1 MLPNFII
8 AGVHKAGTTSLFFW
22 LSDHPD
28 VICSQDK
35 ETNFFIYTKYKTPVR
50 PLSEYELQWPDY
62 KNEKIIME
70 ASPGYFYG
78 GEATATEIRSKCN
91 NPKILI
97 MLREPADRLYSFF
110 QRKKEMLFLPE
121 DITLEKYIDLCKA
134 YTDTQLV
141 EEKNHM
147 YTGVVF
153 GHYSKHLHE
162 WYQVF
167 AGNLRVSFF
176 DDLREPRKFMKEL
189 ATWLGIDAAFYDTYN
204 FDVKNKSGKYK
215 NKLIHTVAVKL
226 NFGLQRFWRNNPQ
239 LKKKLRDTYYAIN
252 RGNKKN
258 TAEATEAAAKD
269 KLRAHYKPYN
279 KQLAEILTKHGIS
292 KLPAWLQN

>member
-1 MLPNFII
+1 M
-8 AGVHKAGTTSLFFW
+8 
-22 LSDHPD
+22 SDHPE

-35 ETNFFIYTKYKTPVR
+35 ETNFFIYTKYKTNAR
-50 PLSEYELQWPDY
+50 PLSEYALQWPDY

-78 GEATATEIRSKCN
+78 GNATATEIKDKCN
-91 NPKILI
+91 NPKILV

-121 DITLEKYIDLCKA
+121 DISLEKYIAQCNSYSDA
-134 YTDTQLV
+134 QLV

-153 GHYSKHLHE
+153 GHYSKHLNE
-162 WYQVF
+162 WYQAF
-167 AGNLRVSFF
+167 GSNLRVSFF

-189 ATWLGIDAAFYDTYN
+189 STWLGIDASFYDTYN

-239 LKKKLRDTYYAIN
+239 LKKKLRDTYYSIN
-252 RGNKKN
+252 RGNKKVSADDSETIVKN
-258 TAEATEAAAKD
+258 
-269 KLRAHYKPYN
+269 KLREHYKPYN
-279 KQLAEILTKHGIS
+279 KQLADILTKNGIT
-292 KLPAWLQN
+292 KLPGWLQN